1 MSYRHPSLAFVAI
14 SRSGIRAIKESWSP
28 YVVDGRREHAAILRR
43 TDVARRGRRLEYFTV
58 AWNTLEGLMAVV
70 AGAIAG
76 SISLV
81 GFGIDSFIEVT
92 SGAALW
98 WRPFFSLPS
107 AAPIS
112 P

>member
-1 MSYRHPSLAFVAI
+1 MQEIALTT
-14 SRSGIRAIKESWSP
+14 RASI
-28 YVVDGRREHAAILRR
+28 VL
-43 TDVARRGRRLEYFTV
+43 RGRRLEYFTIG
-58 AWNTLEGLMAVV
+58 WNILEGLVAVV